1 MKTVDIA
8 EAIDRMIEKVVLGE
22 WKHEGHLDGFTENR
36 VDVVIDG
43 RRYAIKIEDLT
54 AELEAQGIR
63 GGE

>member
-1 MKTVDIA
+1 M
-8 EAIDRMIEKVVLGE
+8 GE